1 MAVRIRKMKTTM
13 KRSPLHVVAVFL
25 APALII
31 YLCFVIYPLIKVF
44 YLSFFEWRGVAAGT
58 ETFVGIKNFAR
69 LIHDPVFWR
78 ALTNNLLLFAFVVL
92 VSLILALFFSYFLAR
107 GIRGRGFYR
116 AVWLFPNMLG
126 DVVVAT
132 IWLFI
137 YHPTLG
143 MLNHFLSLIGLDVG
157 AIAWLGQANTALI
170 AVAIP
175 MVWKYLGLYII
186 LFLAAI
192 QEIPQSIVDAARIDG
207 AGRWREFRH
216 VVLPLLRPTI
226 AVAVVFVMWN
236 CFSVIFTYV
245 KLLTE
250 GGPYRATEVLPTYIF
265 QVGFEYHQFGYSSAI
280 SVAAFIVIF
289 ALASLT
295 VRTLMKQ
302 VMR

>member
-1 MAVRIRKMKTTM
+1 MAVRTRKMKTTM
-13 KRSPLHVVAVFL
+13 KHSPLHVVAVFL

-31 YLCFVIYPLIKVF
+31 YLCFVIHPLIKVF

-58 ETFVGIKNFAR
+58 ETFVGIKNFVR
-69 LIHDPVFWR
+69 LIHDPIFWR
-78 ALTNNLLLFAFVVL
+78 ALTNNLVLFAFAVF

-107 GIRGRGFYR
+107 GIPGSTFFR

-157 AIAWLGQANTALI
+157 ATAWLGQANTALI

-192 QEIPQSIVDAARIDG
+192 QEIPQTILDAARIDG
-207 AGRWREFRH
+207 AGRWQEFWY

-236 CFSVIFTYV
+236 SFNVIFTYV

-265 QVGFEYHQFGYSSAI
+265 QVGFEHHQFGYSSAI